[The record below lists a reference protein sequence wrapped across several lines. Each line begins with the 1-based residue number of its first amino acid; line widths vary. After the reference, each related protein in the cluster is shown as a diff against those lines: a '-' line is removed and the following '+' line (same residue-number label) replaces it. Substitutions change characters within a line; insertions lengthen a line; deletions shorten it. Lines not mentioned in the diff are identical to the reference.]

1 MDQIC
6 ENWLAVLVNPVCFGL
21 LLHGKS
27 TQINLVFLR
36 DVLHVLSLYFTKHIS
51 KEKFSERKKF
61 IMIGKELLPFL
72 WHQNSS

>member
-6 ENWLAVLVNPVCFGL
+6 ENWLAVLVNPVCSGL

-36 DVLHVLSLYFTKHIS
+36 DVLHIVSLYITKCIS

-61 IMIGKELLPFL
+61 IMIGKELFSFL
-72 WHQNSS
+72 WHQNNS